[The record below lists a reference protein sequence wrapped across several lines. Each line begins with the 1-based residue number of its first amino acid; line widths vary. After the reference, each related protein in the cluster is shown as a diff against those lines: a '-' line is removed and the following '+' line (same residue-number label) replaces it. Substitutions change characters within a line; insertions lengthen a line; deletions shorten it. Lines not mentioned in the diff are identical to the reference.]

1 MTGWLD
7 QPELEV
13 AGVDAAVVGREV
25 ADEVAALARRGCGV
39 TALDL
44 AAGDVDLFDLPDEW
58 RGAFGLVVDVGVGPT
73 LPADR
78 RDTAMQSVASLVGP
92 GGYLVVTLLLAT
104 SDTASRTW
112 DGPPWAL
119 APSEL
124 AAYAA
129 AGLERVGL
137 DHPPV
142 GEDEPAMEV
151 RLVMR
156 RPA

>member
-1 MTGWLD
+1 MD
-7 QPELEV
+7 
-13 AGVDAAVVGREV
+13 GVDAVIVGHGV
-25 ADEVAALARRGCGV
+25 ADEVAELARRGCRV
-39 TALDL
+39 TSVDL
-44 AAGDVDLFDLPDEW
+44 TDGDVDLLDLPDRL
-58 RGAFGLVVDVGVGPT
+58 RGAFGLVVELHSVQS
-73 LPADR
+73 LPASDR
-78 RDTAMQSVASLVGP
+78 DAAMQHVASLVGP
-92 GGYLVVTLLLAT
+92 GGFLLATTLLAT

-142 GEDEPAMEV
+142 DEDEPAMEV